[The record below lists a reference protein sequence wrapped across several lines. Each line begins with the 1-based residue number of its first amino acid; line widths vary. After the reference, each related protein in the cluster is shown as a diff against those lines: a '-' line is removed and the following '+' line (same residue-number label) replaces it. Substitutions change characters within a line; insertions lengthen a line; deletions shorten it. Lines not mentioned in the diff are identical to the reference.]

1 MCVGIQ
7 FSLALL
13 LNSLSFSIE
22 WAWHLCGKSVDH
34 ICEGLFLG
42 SILSV
47 GLNML
52 MLVARFD
59 YYSFVILKLESVSPP
74 NLFFFKIIL
83 TVWGPLKF
91 HMNFSMG
98 FSIFV
103 KNVVR
108 DTCLVDH

>member
-1 MCVGIQ
+1 
-7 FSLALL
+7 
-13 LNSLSFSIE
+13 
-22 WAWHLCGKSVDH
+22 
-34 ICEGLFLG
+34 
-42 SILSV
+42 
-47 GLNML
+47 

-108 DTCLVDH
+108 DTCLVDHWVGLWAPNAGGPGLIPDWGTKYHML

>member
-91 HMNFSMG
+91 HMYFQAAFCIFAKKLLG
-98 FSIFV
+98 FW
-103 KNVVR
+103 
-108 DTCLVDH
+108 